1 MRYYSAVS
9 ASEVEFV
16 NTLEAFLRQ
25 VACSKADSDL
35 RSMVELDL
43 SISQFRC
50 LITLRQHETA
60 LPINELADLLDLTL
74 ATAGRNVDRLVAHG
88 LVERREYPQ
97 DRRVRLVSLSE
108 AGRKIMTEID
118 VTRHN
123 ALLAFARSLDPS
135 DRDRLF
141 AALAPIVEP
150 SAPNR
155 MEEQLS

>member
-1 MRYYSAVS
+1 MP
-9 ASEVEFV
+9 ASESEFV
-16 NTLEAFLRQ
+16 RALEAFLRQ
-25 VACSKADSDL
+25 LSCTKADSDL

-50 LITLRQHETA
+50 LILLGQHTEA
-60 LPINELADLLDLTL
+60 LPINELADRLDLTL

-88 LVERREYPQ
+88 LVERREDPH

-108 AGRKIMTEID
+108 TGRTIMTEID
-118 VTRHN
+118 VHRRN
-123 ALLAFARSLDPS
+123 ALVTFAHSLDPA

-150 SAPNR
+150 SAPSR
-155 MEEQLS
+155 LEEQLS

>member
-1 MRYYSAVS
+1 MP
-9 ASEVEFV
+9 ASEDEFV
-16 NTLEAFLRQ
+16 RSLEAFFRQ

-50 LITLRQHETA
+50 LITLGQHDTA

-88 LVERREYPQ
+88 LVERREDPH

-108 AGRKIMTEID
+108 AGRTIMTEID
-118 VTRHN
+118 VHRRN
-123 ALLAFARSLDPS
+123 ALVGFARSLDPS

-150 SAPNR
+150 SAPTR
-155 MEEQLS
+155 LEEQLS

>member
-1 MRYYSAVS
+1 MP
-9 ASEVEFV
+9 ASEDELVRS
-16 NTLEAFLRQ
+16 LEAFLRQ

-50 LITLRQHETA
+50 LITLGQHDTA

-74 ATAGRNVDRLVAHG
+74 ATAGRNVDRLLAHG
-88 LVERREYPQ
+88 LVERREDPQ

-108 AGRKIMTEID
+108 AGRTIMTEID
-118 VTRHN
+118 THRRN
-123 ALLAFARSLDPS
+123 ALVGFARSLDPS
-135 DRDRLF
+135 DRDRLL

-150 SAPNR
+150 SAPTR
-155 MEEQLS
+155 LEEQLS

>member
-1 MRYYSAVS
+1 VS
-9 ASEVEFV
+9 ASEIEFV
-16 NTLEAFLRQ
+16 RSLEAFFRQ

-35 RSMVELDL
+35 RSMVELEL

-50 LITLRQHETA
+50 LITLGQHDTP

-88 LVERREYPQ
+88 LVERREDPH

-108 AGRKIMTEID
+108 AGRTIMTEID
-118 VTRHN
+118 VHRHN
-123 ALLAFARSLDPS
+123 ALVAFARSLDPS

-150 SAPNR
+150 TAPHR
-155 MEEQLS
+155 LEEQLS